1 MKPNFEAMSTAEL
14 KIYVLSHRDD
24 DEAIRTLFSRRNPP
38 DSEATWYGPMCTPD
52 GLPIEEN
59 IQIAEEAIRKRS
71 ERDHEKQRQKEQE
84 RVNSGKN
91 DMTVVTQ
98 EEIENFRKQLR
109 DYPEA
114 IAALDEIEACEG
126 HLEDAAVVLAIEAG
140 QEPERG
146 AREWLEGISERCRP
160 ILCQEDFRDEI
171 MAGLL
176 AGSVEALLATTLIP
190 SGLATPVVIY
200 AFKIGIRKFC
210 NVS

>member
-1 MKPNFEAMSTAEL
+1 MKPNFKEMSVPEL
-14 KIYVLSHRDD
+14 RAYVLEHRDD
-24 DEAIRTLFSRRNPP
+24 MEAIRVLFHHPSLKWTTMPP
-38 DSEATWYGPMCTPD
+38 LVTQD
-52 GLPIEEN
+52 GIPIEEN
-59 IQIAEEAIRKRS
+59 IRIAEAAIRQRS
-71 ERDHEKQRQKEQE
+71 ERDREKQRQREQE

-98 EEIENFRKQLR
+98 EEIENFREQLR

-146 AREWLEGISERCRP
+146 ARELLEGLSERCRP

-171 MAGLL
+171 MGGLL
-176 AGSVEALLATTLIP
+176 ASTVEALLATTLIP
-190 SGLATPVVIY
+190 TGLATPVVIY
-200 AFKIGIRKFC
+200 AFKIGIKKLC

>member
-1 MKPNFEAMSTAEL
+1 MKPNFKEMSVPEL
-14 KIYVLSHRDD
+14 RVYVLKHRDD
-24 DEAIRTLFSRRNPP
+24 MEAIRALFHHPSLKWRTMPP
-38 DSEATWYGPMCTPD
+38 LVAQD
-52 GLPIEEN
+52 GMPIEEN
-59 IQIAEEAIRKRS
+59 IRIAQEAIRQRS
-71 ERDHEKQRQKEQE
+71 ERDREKQRQKQPEG
-84 RVNSGKN
+84 VNSGKN

-98 EEIENFRKQLR
+98 AEIKIFREQLR

-190 SGLATPVVIY
+190 PGLATPVVIY
-200 AFKIGIRKFC
+200 AFKIGIKKFC